1 VSNPVAGIDIVAR
14 LDQFRAELAKIP
26 DIGGKEAK
34 ALAAQMSKEIRAAEK
49 AALAAAKASRT
60 AADAT
65 RDFGDKA
72 GKAGQ
77 SASKLAGFLGLISPE
92 AAEAAR
98 TIADLADVGEVAAE
112 GQKALGLTAVRLGA
126 ILPPVAVAAA
136 ALGAAYLYLSAE
148 AEKANAKMEAS
159 AKRAAEAQVVYEN
172 LSKIQLRAADA
183 ELVATGKAT
192 AADLALR
199 DSLAEVTAAYAPL
212 IAAKEAEY
220 QASLKKDGAYGVERE
235 ATQRLHKELDGLL
248 AAQGAVLQST
258 VRGNVLGR
266 EDAKVKGEQAKAV
279 DATADALAR
288 QAAALRE
295 AIALSEEDSRL
306 TAEVASGIDD
316 LRAVARSAAE
326 SRLAGEEK
334 VRAALSGR
342 LDQLES
348 EYQAIIRLASTDAER
363 AAAADALQAARIE
376 TERSST
382 AEIDKIREDAA
393 EKEAQRIADLIAK
406 QREQDR
412 QQLQSTADLF
422 GAVSAVA
429 STARESMNEE
439 DKDAQAAAF
448 AVQQAAAMGQALV
461 NAALGVSE
469 AAASAPPPL
478 NAVPIAA
485 AIGQGIA
492 NVAAVAAV
500 AAPTFNNDTPGA
512 VSIPQRTTMSF
523 GAGDHVIAARDPRE
537 VQRQANALAGA
548 DPHADYRSGG
558 PTVSIVG
565 PRAFGRRLRDDVRF
579 RISLARKVFSSTGR
593 ASGQAGRRS

>member
-34 ALAAQMSKEIRAAEK
+34 ALAAQMSKEIKAAER
-49 AALAAAKASRT
+49 ASLAAAKASKV
-60 AADAT
+60 AAGAT
-65 RDFGDKA
+65 KDFGDKA

-77 SASKLAGFLGLISPE
+77 SAQKLAGFLSLISPE

-112 GQKALGLTAVRLGA
+112 GQKALGMTAVRLGA

-148 AEKANAKMEAS
+148 AEKANAKMEES
-159 AKRAAEAQVVYEN
+159 AKRASEAQVAYEK
-172 LSKIQLRAADA
+172 LSQVQRTAADA
-183 ELVATGKAT
+183 ELVGTGKAT

-199 DSLAEVTAAYAPL
+199 DSLAEVTAAYGPL

-220 QASLKKDGAYGVERE
+220 KASLKKDGAYGGERE
-235 ATQRLHKELDGLL
+235 GTQRLHKELDGLL

-266 EDAKVKGEQAKAV
+266 EDVAVKGEQAT
-279 DATADALAR
+279 ATAKLAEATLTIDQQVADLKQKLAAEESDRQVALRQEHNDNLVEQQGIDEKMAAERVAIAERTAEAQIELAR
-288 QAAALRE
+288 QV
-295 AIALSEEDSRL
+295 
-306 TAEVASGIDD
+306 T
-316 LRAVARSAAE
+316 
-326 SRLAGEEK
+326 
-334 VRAALSGR
+334 
-342 LDQLES
+342 
-348 EYQAIIRLASTDAER
+348 
-363 AAAADALQAARIE
+363 
-376 TERSST
+376 
-382 AEIDKIREDAA
+382 
-393 EKEAQRIADLIAK
+393 EAQ
-406 QREQDR
+406 QSQDQ

-422 GAVSAVA
+422 GTVA
-429 STARESMNEE
+429 SIAATTREAISEG

-448 AVQQAAAMGQALV
+448 AVQQAAAIAQATV
-461 NAALGVSE
+461 NAALAVSE
-469 AAASAPPPL
+469 ASTLPYPANILAG
-478 NAVPIAA
+478 AVAV
-485 AIGQGIA
+485 GQGIA
-492 NVAAVAAV
+492 NVAAVASV
-500 AAPTFNNDTPGA
+500 PPPSFNDTPGA

-548 DPHADYRSGG
+548 DPHADYRNGG

>member
-26 DIGGKEAK
+26 NIGGKEAK

-98 TIADLADVGEVAAE
+98 TVADLADVGEVAAE
-112 GQKALGLTAVRLGA
+112 SQKALGLTSVRLGA

-136 ALGAAYLYLSAE
+136 ALGAAYLYFSAE
-148 AEKANAKMEAS
+148 AEKANTKMEES
-159 AKRAAEAQVVYEN
+159 AKRAAEAQ
-172 LSKIQLRAADA
+172 AAFEKLAAVRRSATDA
-183 ELVATGKAT
+183 ELVGTGKAT

-199 DSLAEVTAAYAPL
+199 DSIAEVTAAYGPL
-212 IAAKEAEY
+212 IAAKRAEY
-220 QASLKKDGAYGVERE
+220 EASLKKDGAYGGER
-235 ATQRLHKELDGLL
+235 AGTQRLREALEGLEQQ
-248 AAQGAVLQST
+248 QGAVLQST
-258 VRGNVLGR
+258 VRGNIIGR
-266 EDAKVKGEQAKAV
+266 EDVKVKGEQV
-279 DATADALAR
+279 
-288 QAAALRE
+288 AAAIKLKE
-295 AIALSEEDSRL
+295 ATL
-306 TAEVASGIDD
+306 TIDEQVAD
-316 LRAVARSAAE
+316 LRQK
-326 SRLAGEEK
+326 LAGEEADRQ
-334 VRAALSGR
+334 VALR
-342 LDQLES
+342 QELNDNLVEQ
-348 EYQAIIRLASTDAER
+348 QAIDEKMAADRIATAER
-363 AAAADALQAARIE
+363 VAQAQIDLARQVAEEQRAQDA
-376 TERSST
+376 
-382 AEIDKIREDAA
+382 
-393 EKEAQRIADLIAK
+393 
-406 QREQDR
+406 

-422 GAVSAVA
+422 GAVASIASA
-429 STARESMNEE
+429 TREGISEA

-448 AVQQAAAMGQALV
+448 AVQQAAAIAQATV
-461 NAALGVSE
+461 NAALAVSQ
-469 AAASAPPPL
+469 ASTLPYPA
-478 NAVPIAA
+478 NIIAGAVAV
-485 AIGQGIA
+485 GQGIA
-492 NVAAVAAV
+492 NVAAVANV
-500 AAPTFNNDTPGA
+500 PPPTFNDTPGA

-537 VQRQANALAGA
+537 VQRQANALAGS
-548 DPHADYRSGG
+548 DPHADYRNGG